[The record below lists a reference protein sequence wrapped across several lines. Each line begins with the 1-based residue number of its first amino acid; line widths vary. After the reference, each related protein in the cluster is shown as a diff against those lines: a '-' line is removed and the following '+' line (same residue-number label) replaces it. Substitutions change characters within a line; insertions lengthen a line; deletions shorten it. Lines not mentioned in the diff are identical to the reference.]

1 MIGCKPRGC
10 SQLWSFKKNKMDIII
25 QFAASLFALFA
36 LTYIID
42 KSIKKT
48 AMITSSEPLTM
59 PPEFNNVS
67 IGQERVRVSFNPS
80 SNSLVDDIKQ
90 KSADLIDLCQG
101 LKSFDGRLASLA
113 QTAYEEGAMW
123 AVKAA
128 TTNPPPIS
136 L

>member
-1 MIGCKPRGC
+1 
-10 SQLWSFKKNKMDIII
+10 MDIII

-36 LTYIID
+36 LTYVID

-48 AMITSSEPLTM
+48 AMITSSEPLTVT
-59 PPEFNNVS
+59 PETNTAPIS
-67 IGQERVRVSFNPS
+67 IGQRRVRVSFNPS

-90 KSADLIDLCQG
+90 KSADLIDLCER
-101 LKSFDGRLASLA
+101 LKSLDGRLASLA

-128 TTNPPPIS
+128 TTNPPSTS